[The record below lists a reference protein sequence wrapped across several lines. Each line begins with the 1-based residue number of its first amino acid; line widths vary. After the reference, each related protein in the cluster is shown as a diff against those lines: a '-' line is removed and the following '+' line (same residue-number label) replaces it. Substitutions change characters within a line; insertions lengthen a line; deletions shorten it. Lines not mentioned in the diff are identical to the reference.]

1 MNITLEAAQV
11 TKHEGNDF
19 FGEKSFA
26 RGSWLKPLPPPSGRM
41 VEVTDAAWKMQMQGG
56 WDAPL
61 CQL

>member
-1 MNITLEAAQV
+1 MIFL
-11 TKHEGNDF
+11 
-19 FGEKSFA
+19 GEKSFA
-26 RGSWLKPLPPPSGRM
+26 RGLWLKPLPPPSGRM